1 MMLGMTQSI
10 QLYAVAAPAT
20 YLVMAKNATLPKI
33 IKGES
38 FGPL

>member
-1 MMLGMTQSI
+1 MLGMTPNTLPSAA
-10 QLYAVAAPAT
+10 AVPAT